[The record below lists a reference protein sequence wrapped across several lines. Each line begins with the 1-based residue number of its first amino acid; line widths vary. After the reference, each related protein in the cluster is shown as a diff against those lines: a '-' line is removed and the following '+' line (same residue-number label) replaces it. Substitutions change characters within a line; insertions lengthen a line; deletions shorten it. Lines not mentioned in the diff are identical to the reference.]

1 MNYDLLALFAFFGV
15 LYLFYLRNK
24 EKFTVQGR
32 LLYMYRTKLGL
43 NFMKSAAEKYPR
55 ASWLMGWLGIITG
68 IAGMVFIFVY
78 LIKATVEFLITPSA
92 MPPLAPVLPGIAI
105 PGVPKLSFLHWVIAI
120 FIVAVLHEGAHGI
133 QAIRNKIK
141 LKSSGF
147 AFLGPILLA
156 FVEPDEKVM
165 ARSKPSKQLSV
176 FAAGPFANILTGFVF
191 LAIFLF
197 AVAPAYSSLY
207 DIGGLNVTNLTLD
220 APLADAGLEAPF
232 LITSINS
239 VKIDSPEALLNA
251 GLEISPEKEV
261 VLETSKGRYT
271 IEAAKDPKNATR
283 GIIGISNSEFVIK
296 LKESRGWIEPFL
308 PIIKWV
314 NMLVMWLF
322 VISIGVGL
330 FNLLPLGPVDGGRM
344 LYTLLFAVF
353 KDEAKAKRI
362 WGFFSAVCLVLIF
375 INLLPWIIKLFSFI
389 ASGFSWL
396 FGLF

>member
-32 LLYMYRTKLGL
+32 ILYMYKTKLGL
-43 NFMKSAAEKYPR
+43 NFMKSAAEKYPGL
-55 ASWLMGWLGIITG
+55 SWFMGWFGIVTG
-68 IAGMVFIFVY
+68 VAGMVFIFVY
-78 LIKATVEFLITPSA
+78 LIKATVEFVVTPLA
-92 MPPLAPVLPGIAI
+92 LPPLAPVLPGVAI
-105 PGVPKLSFLHWVIAI
+105 PGVPTLSFLHWVLAI

-156 FVEPDEKVM
+156 FVEPDEKAM
-165 ARSKPSKQLSV
+165 AKSNPSKQLSV
-176 FAAGPFANILTGFVF
+176 FAAGPFINILSGFIF

-197 AVAPAYSSLY
+197 AIAPAYSSLY
-207 DIGGLNVTNLTLD
+207 DIGGINVTNLTID
-220 APLADAGLEAPF
+220 APLANAGLAAPF

-239 VKIDSPEALLNA
+239 IRLDSPSALLDA
-251 GLEISPEKEV
+251 GIEIEPGKEV
-261 VLETSKGRYT
+261 IIETSKGEYT
-271 IEAAKDPKNATR
+271 IKADADPNNSTR
-283 GIIGISNSEFVIK
+283 GIIGISNSEFIVQ
-296 LKESRGWIEPFL
+296 LKESRRWVAPLL
-308 PIIKWV
+308 PAIKWL

-322 VISIGVGL
+322 IISIGVGL
-330 FNLLPLGPVDGGRM
+330 FNLLPLGPVDGGRIM
-344 LYTLLFAVF
+344 FTLLFAIF
-353 KDEAKAKRI
+353 KDEAKAKKA

-389 ASGFSWL
+389 VAQVSWVV
-396 FGLF
+396 GLF